1 MQQFEYYTPMDVASL
16 FRTSRDMGQFIE
28 DMIDTLSELKDRNAG
43 DDSYIPPVVYSHQG
57 WSFNFDYNFIVS
69 CLSAWVNDSAVEGDF
84 RLVDSANESVIK
96 NGIFL
101 VGAIFEDYY
110 GVARINNRIVD
121 LKRYRHLKTLDM
133 KTRFYNLIVIKN
145 GENYKR
151 FSAVH
156 FSASEVKNLIDAN
169 AYSML
174 VSIADNS
181 KYEQVVFGYPAFK
194 EFVKTQRI
202 NPEPVFG

>member
-1 MQQFEYYTPMDVASL
+1 MSNFTYYTPLDIASL
-16 FRTSRDMGQFIE
+16 FRTTNDVGQFIE
-28 DMIDTLSELKDRNAG
+28 HMIDIASDIKERSQG
-43 DDSYIPPVVYSHQG
+43 DDSFIPPVVYSHQG

-84 RLVDSANESVIK
+84 RLHETADESAIR
-96 NGIFL
+96 NGIFF
-101 VGAIFEDYY
+101 VGAILEDYY
-110 GVARINNRIVD
+110 GVVRLNNRIVNVS
-121 LKRYRHLKTLDM
+121 KYKNVKTLDM

-156 FSASEVKNLIDAN
+156 FSASEVKKLIDGN

-174 VSIADNS
+174 VSIAESSDF
-181 KYEQVVFGYPAFK
+181 EQVVFGYPAFK
-194 EFVKTQRI
+194 EFVKTQKI

>member
-28 DMIDTLSELKDRNAG
+28 DMIDTVVELKDRNAG

-57 WSFNFDYNFIVS
+57 RSFNFDYNFIVS
-69 CLSAWVNDSAVEGDF
+69 CLSSWVNDSAVEGDF
-84 RLVDSANESVIK
+84 RLVDTANASVMK
-96 NGIFL
+96 NGVFL

-121 LKRYRHLKTLDM
+121 ISKYKSQKTIDL

-156 FSASEVKNLIDAN
+156 FSASEIKKLIDAN
-169 AYSML
+169 AYWML
-174 VSIADNS
+174 VSIAENS
-181 KYEQVVFGYPAFK
+181 KYEQVVFGINQYQKLVK
-194 EFVKTQRI
+194 ETNSI
-202 NPEPVFG
+202 PEPVFG